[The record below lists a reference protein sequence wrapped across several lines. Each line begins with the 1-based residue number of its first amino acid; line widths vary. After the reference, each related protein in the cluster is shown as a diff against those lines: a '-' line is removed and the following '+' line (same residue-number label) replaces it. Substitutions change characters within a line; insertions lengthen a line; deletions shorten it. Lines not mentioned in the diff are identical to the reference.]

1 MGLQIDTNRIDC
13 STENLEVGKHWFVM
27 RDLKRPNA
35 LLPAYKQLAVAR
47 IEVFT
52 PMRWVLKTKNGRRI
66 RRQVPVIPDLLFVYE
81 TRSVLD
87 PIVEKTP
94 TLQYRFQ
101 KGGRYCEPMVV
112 SDVEMERFI
121 RAVRMAETPRY
132 FYPGE
137 LTSSM
142 RDRIVRIIGGPLDG
156 YEGRLIAVRGSKT
169 KRLLI
174 DLGDF
179 LSVGVEVNPDLCEVG
194 TV

>member
-87 PIVEKTP
+87 PIVEKIP

-112 SDVEMERFI
+112 PDTDMERFI
-121 RAVRMAETPRY
+121 QVVRMSEEPKY
-132 FYPGE
+132 FLPGE

-142 RDRIVRIIGGPLDG
+142 YGRMVHIVGGVLDG

-179 LSVGVEVNPDLCEVG
+179 LSVGVEVDPDLCEVG

>member
-1 MGLQIDTNRIDC
+1 MGLQIDTNRIGC

-87 PIVEKTP
+87 PIVEKIP

-112 SDVEMERFI
+112 PDTDMERFI
-121 RAVRMAETPRY
+121 QVVRMSEELKY
-132 FYPGE
+132 FLPGE

-142 RDRIVRIIGGPLDG
+142 YGRMVHIVGGVLDG
-156 YEGRLIAVRGSKT
+156 YEGRLISVRGSKT

-179 LSVGVEVNPDLCEVG
+179 LSVGVEVNPDYVQLFND
-194 TV
+194 

>member
-1 MGLQIDTNRIDC
+1 
-13 STENLEVGKHWFVM
+13 M

-112 SDVEMERFI
+112 PDTDMERFI
-121 RAVRMAETPRY
+121 QVVRMSEEPKY
-132 FYPGE
+132 FLPGE

-142 RDRIVRIIGGPLDG
+142 YGRMVHIVGGVLDG

-179 LSVGVEVNPDLCEVG
+179 LSVGVVVNPDCVRLL
-194 TV
+194 